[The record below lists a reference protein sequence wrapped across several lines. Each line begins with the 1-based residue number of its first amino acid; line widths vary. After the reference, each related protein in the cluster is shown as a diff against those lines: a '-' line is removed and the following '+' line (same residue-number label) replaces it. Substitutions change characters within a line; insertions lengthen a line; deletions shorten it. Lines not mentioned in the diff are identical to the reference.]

1 MPPAV
6 TDRRYNFDNP
16 VRRPEI
22 VVMRLPLLALLLV
35 TTAVLAEESAGPSVS
50 VVLVDQAGQNLPA
63 QKMNK
68 VIKTDAEWRA
78 QLGDGEVYTVTRGKG
93 TERPF
98 CGMFHDHKQDGIY
111 YCVCCDLPLFRS
123 DAKFDSGTGWPSFFQ
138 PVAPENVLT
147 EVDRSHGM
155 AREEILCA
163 RCDSHLGHVF
173 NDGPRPTGLRYC
185 VNSVSLKF
193 VPDEKK

>member
-1 MPPAV
+1 MPL
-6 TDRRYNFDNP
+6 
-16 VRRPEI
+16 
-22 VVMRLPLLALLLV
+22 RLLAALLLA
-35 TTAVLAEESAGPSVS
+35 TNVLAEESAGPSVS
-50 VVLVDQAGQNLPA
+50 VVLVDQAGQNLPS
-63 QKMNK
+63 QTMDK

-98 CGMFHDHKQDGIY
+98 CGVFHDHKQDGIY

-138 PVAPENVLT
+138 PVAPENVIT

-155 AREEILCA
+155 MREEILCA

>member
-1 MPPAV
+1 MPL
-6 TDRRYNFDNP
+6 
-16 VRRPEI
+16 
-22 VVMRLPLLALLLV
+22 RLLAALLLA
-35 TTAVLAEESAGPSVS
+35 TTVLAEESADPSVS

-63 QKMNK
+63 QTMDK

-98 CGMFHDHKQDGIY
+98 CGVFHDHKQDGIY

-138 PVAPENVLT
+138 PVAPENVIT

-155 AREEILCA
+155 MREEILCA

>member
-1 MPPAV
+1 
-6 TDRRYNFDNP
+6 
-16 VRRPEI
+16 
-22 VVMRLPLLALLLV
+22 MRLPLLALLLV
-35 TTAVLAEESAGPSVS
+35 TTAVLAEESTGPSVS
-50 VVLVDQAGQNLPA
+50 VVLVDKEGQNLPA

-98 CGMFHDHKQDGIY
+98 CGVFHDHKQDGIY

-155 AREEILCA
+155 MREEILCA

-193 VPDEKK
+193 VPEEKP

>member
-22 VVMRLPLLALLLV
+22 VVMRLPLLALLLA
-35 TTAVLAEESAGPSVS
+35 TTVLAEESAAPTVS

-63 QKMNK
+63 QTMDK

-98 CGMFHDHKQDGIY
+98 CGVFHDHKQDGIY

-155 AREEILCA
+155 VREEILCA

>member
-1 MPPAV
+1 MPL
-6 TDRRYNFDNP
+6 
-16 VRRPEI
+16 
-22 VVMRLPLLALLLV
+22 RLLAALLLA
-35 TTAVLAEESAGPSVS
+35 TNVLAEESAGPTVS
-50 VVLVDQAGQNLPA
+50 VVLVDKEGQNLPA
-63 QKMNK
+63 QTMDK

-98 CGMFHDHKQDGIY
+98 CGVFHDHKQDGIY

-138 PVAPENVLT
+138 PVAPENVIT

-155 AREEILCA
+155 VREEILCA

>member
-1 MPPAV
+1 MPL
-6 TDRRYNFDNP
+6 
-16 VRRPEI
+16 
-22 VVMRLPLLALLLV
+22 RLLAALLLA
-35 TTAVLAEESAGPSVS
+35 TTVLAEESADPSVS

-63 QKMNK
+63 QTMDK

-98 CGMFHDHKQDGIY
+98 CGMFHDHKQSGIY

-138 PVAPENVLT
+138 PVAKENVIT
-147 EVDRSHGM
+147 EVDRGHGM
-155 AREEILCA
+155 VREEILCA
-163 RCDSHLGHVF
+163 RCDAHLGHVF
-173 NDGPRPTGLRYC
+173 NDGPAPTGLRYC

-193 VPDEKK
+193 VPDK

>member
-1 MPPAV
+1 MPA
-6 TDRRYNFDNP
+6 
-16 VRRPEI
+16 
-22 VVMRLPLLALLLV
+22 LLLALLL
-35 TTAVLAEESAGPSVS
+35 TTTVLAEESAGPTVS

-63 QKMNK
+63 QTMDK

-138 PVAPENVLT
+138 PVAPENVIT

-155 AREEILCA
+155 MREEILCA

-193 VPDEKK
+193 VPEEKP

>member
-1 MPPAV
+1 MPL
-6 TDRRYNFDNP
+6 
-16 VRRPEI
+16 
-22 VVMRLPLLALLLV
+22 RLLAALLLAA
-35 TTAVLAEESAGPSVS
+35 TTALAEESAGPTVS

-63 QKMNK
+63 QKMDK

-98 CGMFHDHKQDGIY
+98 CGVFHDHKQDGIY

-138 PVAPENVLT
+138 PVAPENVIT

-155 AREEILCA
+155 MREEILCA

-193 VPDEKK
+193 VPEEKP